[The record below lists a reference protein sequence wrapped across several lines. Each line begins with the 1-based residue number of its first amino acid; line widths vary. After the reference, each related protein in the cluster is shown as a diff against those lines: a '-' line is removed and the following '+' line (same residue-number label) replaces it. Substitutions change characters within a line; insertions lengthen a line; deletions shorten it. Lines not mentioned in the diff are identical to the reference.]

1 LLFFFITTKK
11 YLLINGWSFILKN
24 NWSKKSAN
32 KYVKKYQKLG
42 FSKDLALRVYTTR
55 LLGRNKELVLHGG
68 GNSSVKT
75 SIKDIDG
82 KKYNVLCVKGSG
94 WDMANIE
101 PEGLPAVKLEPLLAL
116 KKKKYLSDEG
126 MVSYQKRNLID
137 ISSPNPSV
145 ETFLHAFLPFK
156 YVDHTHA
163 DAVLN
168 ITNRPGGLN
177 FCKKI
182 FGNKVN
188 IVPYVMPG
196 FMLAKKINEVYLK
209 NPNIDCLIL
218 MNHGIF
224 TFANDAKGAYDLM
237 IKYVSQAERAIKKL
251 KVKKIKQI
259 KKFSTKFNVHEIAP
273 IIRGLLSNNKDQK
286 FVVNYRLN
294 KHLKYFMN
302 GKNVRSY
309 SSKGTATPDHVIRVK
324 PFPLIITPKKN
335 SSINEFKETAKKAFE
350 NYRKKYINYFNI
362 NKNKVKEKKVMLD
375 TSPRVVLVQNVGVFT
390 IGKDLNSAKIAG
402 DLTETNAKVITS
414 VEESSSYKFIP
425 EKDLFDVEY
434 WSLEQAKI
442 KKAKKLLEG
451 NVVVITGSTGTIG
464 YATYKIFK
472 SYGAETVLLDYNL
485 ERLKDLQSKI
495 KDLCIHC
502 DVRNKKSVKKAFKQ
516 ICEKYGGIDILISN
530 AGTATNGAIG
540 EIDDNIL
547 RQSFEDNFFSHQNCA
562 SEAIKIMK
570 KQNINGCLLFNI
582 SKQSVNPGKNFGP
595 YGLPK
600 SALLSLCKQYAV
612 DYGSYGIR
620 SNGVNADRIRS
631 GLMNDKMIRTR
642 AKARSI
648 STDDYMRGNLL
659 LNEVKAEDVAK
670 AFFHLATS
678 KKTTGAVL
686 TVDGGNIAASLR

>member
-1 LLFFFITTKK
+1 LKNDWTDSEAKKFIKK
-11 YLLINGWSFILKN
+11 YK
-24 NWSKKSAN
+24 
-32 KYVKKYQKLG
+32 KLG
-42 FSKDLALRVYTTR
+42 FSKDIALRVYTSR
-55 LLGRNKELVLHGG
+55 LLGKNKKLVLHGG

-75 SIKDIDG
+75 RIKDIDG
-82 KKYNVLCVKGSG
+82 KKYEVLCVKGSG
-94 WDMANIE
+94 WNMADIE
-101 PEGLPAVKLEPLLAL
+101 PEGLPAVKLEPLLAM
-116 KKKKYLSDEG
+116 KKKKFLSDED
-126 MVSYQKRNLID
+126 MVSFQKRNLIN
-137 ISSPNPSV
+137 IKSPNPSV

-156 YVDHTHA
+156 YVDHTHS
-163 DAVLN
+163 DAILN
-168 ITNRPGGLN
+168 LTNRPRGSN

-182 FGNKVN
+182 FGNKVS

-196 FMLAKKINEVYLK
+196 FMLAKKIDDIYSK
-209 NPNIDCLIL
+209 NPNINCLIL

-224 TFANDAKGAYDLM
+224 TFNNDAKEAYSLM
-237 IKYVSQAERAIKKL
+237 IKYVSQAERAVKKL

-259 KKFSTKFNVHEIAP
+259 KNFSTKFDAHEIAP
-273 IIRGLLSNNKDQK
+273 VIRGLLSKNKDQK

-294 KHLKYFMN
+294 RHLKYFIN

-335 SSINEFKETAKKAFE
+335 SSIDEFKTTAKKAFE
-350 NYRKKYINYFNI
+350 NYRKKYINYFNV
-362 NKNKVKEKKVMLD
+362 NKKKVKEKKVMLD
-375 TSPRVVLVQNVGVFT
+375 TSPRVVLVQNIGVFT

-402 DLTETNAKVITS
+402 DLTETNAKVIAS
-414 VEESSSYKFIP
+414 VEETSSYKFIP

-442 KKAKKLLEG
+442 KKQKKLLES

-464 YATYKIFK
+464 FETYKIFK
-472 SYGAETVLLDYNL
+472 NYGAEIVLLDYNL
-485 ERLKDLQSKI
+485 KRLEDLQSKI
-495 KDLCIHC
+495 EDLCIHC
-502 DVRNKKSVKKAFKQ
+502 DVRNKKSVKKAFSQ
-516 ICEKYGGIDILISN
+516 ICKKYGGIDILISN

-540 EIDDNIL
+540 EIDDNVL

-562 SEAIKIMK
+562 SEAVKIMK
-570 KQNINGCLLFNI
+570 KQNIDGCLLFNI

-631 GLMNDKMIRTR
+631 GLMNEKMIRTR

-659 LNEVKAEDVAK
+659 LSEVKAEDVAK

>member
-1 LLFFFITTKK
+1 
-11 YLLINGWSFILKN
+11 LKN
-24 NWSKKSAN
+24 NWSKKIAI
-32 KYVKKYQKLG
+32 KYIKKYKKLS
-42 FSKDLALRVYTTR
+42 FSKDLALRVYTTQ
-55 LLGRNKELVLHGG
+55 LLGKNKELVLHGG
-68 GNSSVKT
+68 GNTSVKT
-75 SIKDIDG
+75 TVKDIDS

-94 WDMANIE
+94 WNMADIE
-101 PEGLPAVKLEPLLAL
+101 PAGLPAVKLEPLLAL
-116 KKKKYLSDEG
+116 KKKKYLSDED
-126 MVSYQKRNLID
+126 MVSFQKRNLID
-137 ISSPNPSV
+137 INSPNPSV

-163 DAVLN
+163 DAILN
-168 ITNRPGGLN
+168 VTNRPGGLN

-182 FGNKVN
+182 FGNKIG

-196 FMLAKKINEVYLK
+196 FMLAKKVSEIYSK
-209 NPNIDCLIL
+209 NPKINCLIL

-224 TFANDAKGAYDLM
+224 TFADDAKDAYDLM
-237 IKYVSQAERAIKKL
+237 IKYVSKAERAVKKL
-251 KVKKIKQI
+251 KSKKIKQI
-259 KKFSTKFNVHEIAP
+259 KKFTTRFNIHEIAP
-273 IIRGLLSNNKDQK
+273 IIRGLLSENKNQK

-294 KHLKYFMN
+294 KHLKYFIN
-302 GKNVRSY
+302 GKSVRSY

-335 SSINEFKETAKKAFE
+335 SSISEFKMTAKKAFK
-350 NYRKKYINYFNI
+350 NYRKKYIRYFNI
-362 NKNKVKEKKVMLD
+362 NKNKVKDRKVMMD
-375 TSPRVVLVQNVGVFT
+375 TSPRVILVQNVGMFT
-390 IGKDLNSAKIAG
+390 VGKDLKAAKIAG

-414 VEESSSYKFIP
+414 VEETSTYKFIP

-442 KKAKKLLEG
+442 KRKKKLLEG

-464 YATYKIFK
+464 FETYKMFK
-472 SYGAETVLLDYNL
+472 SYGAEVILLDYNL
-485 ERLKDLQSKI
+485 ERLKEVQSKI

-502 DVRNKKSVKKAFKQ
+502 DVTNKRSVKNAFKQ
-516 ICEKYGGIDILISN
+516 ICEKFGGIDILVSN
-530 AGTATNGAIG
+530 AGIAPSGSIG
-540 EIDDNIL
+540 EVSDEVL
-547 RQSFEDNFFSHQNCA
+547 RKSFEVNFFSHQNCA
-562 SEAIKIMK
+562 SEAVKIMK
-570 KQNINGCLLFNI
+570 KQNISGCLLFNI

-631 GLMNDKMIRTR
+631 GLMNDKMIKTR

-648 STDDYMRGNLL
+648 SADDYMRGNLL

>member
-1 LLFFFITTKK
+1 M
-11 YLLINGWSFILKN
+11 
-24 NWSKKSAN
+24 
-32 KYVKKYQKLG
+32 
-42 FSKDLALRVYTTR
+42 
-55 LLGRNKELVLHGG
+55 VLHGG
-68 GNSSVKT
+68 GNTSVKT
-75 SIKDIDG
+75 TIKDIDG

-94 WDMANIE
+94 WDMADIE
-101 PEGLPAVKLEPLLAL
+101 PAGLPAVKLEPLLTL
-116 KKKKYLSDEG
+116 KEKKYLSDED
-126 MVSYQKRNLID
+126 MVSFQKRNLID
-137 ISSPNPSV
+137 IKSPNPSV

-156 YVDHTHA
+156 FVDHTHA

-168 ITNRPGGLN
+168 VTNRPGGLN
-177 FCKKI
+177 FCKKV
-182 FGNKVN
+182 FGNKVSV
-188 IVPYVMPG
+188 VPYVMPG
-196 FMLAKKINEVYLK
+196 FMLAKKINEIYSK
-209 NPNIDCLIL
+209 NPNINCLIL

-224 TFANDAKGAYDLM
+224 TFADDAKEAYDLM

-259 KKFSTKFNVHEIAP
+259 KNFSTKFNAHEIAP

-335 SSINEFKETAKKAFE
+335 SSIDEFKVTAKKAFE
-350 NYRKKYINYFNI
+350 NYRKKYINYFNV

-390 IGKDLNSAKIAG
+390 IGKDLNAAKIAG
-402 DLTETNAKVITS
+402 DLTETNAKVIAS
-414 VEESSSYKFIP
+414 VEETSTYKFIP

-442 KKAKKLLEG
+442 KKQKKLLEG

-464 YATYKIFK
+464 FETYKMFK
-472 SYGAETVLLDYNL
+472 SYGAEVVLLDYNL

-495 KDLCIHC
+495 KELCIHC
-502 DVRNKKSVKKAFKQ
+502 DVRNKKSVKKAFNQ

-540 EIDDNIL
+540 EVDDNIL

>member
-1 LLFFFITTKK
+1 M
-11 YLLINGWSFILKN
+11 KN
-24 NWSKKSAN
+24 NWSKSSA
-32 KYVKKYQKLG
+32 KKYIKKYKNIG

-68 GNSSVKT
+68 GNTSVKT
-75 SIKDIDG
+75 TIKDIDG

-94 WDMANIE
+94 WDMADIE
-101 PEGLPAVKLEPLLAL
+101 PEGLPAVKLEPLIAL
-116 KKKKYLSDEG
+116 KNKKYLSDED
-126 MVSYQKRNLID
+126 MVSYQKRNLIN
-137 ISSPNPSV
+137 IKAPNPSV

-156 YVDHTHA
+156 FVDHTHA

-168 ITNRPGGLN
+168 ATNRPGGLN
-177 FCKKI
+177 FCKKV
-182 FGNKVN
+182 FGNKVS

-196 FMLAKKINEVYLK
+196 FMLAKKINEIYSI
-209 NPNIDCLIL
+209 NPNINCLIL

-224 TFANDAKGAYDLM
+224 TFADDAKEAYDLM
-237 IKYVSQAERAIKKL
+237 IKYVSQAERAINKL

-259 KKFSTKFNVHEIAP
+259 KNFSTRFNAHEIAP

-335 SSINEFKETAKKAFE
+335 SSIDEFKITAKKTFE
-350 NYRKKYINYFNI
+350 NYRKKYINYFNV
-362 NKNKVKEKKVMLD
+362 NKNKVKGKKVMLD

-390 IGKDLNSAKIAG
+390 IGKDLNAAKIAG
-402 DLTETNAKVITS
+402 DLTETNAKVIAS
-414 VEESSSYKFIP
+414 VEETSAYKFIP
-425 EKDLFDVEY
+425 EKDIFDVEY

-442 KKAKKLLEG
+442 NKPKKILEG

-464 YATYKIFK
+464 FETYKMFK
-472 SYGAETVLLDYNL
+472 SYGAEVVLLDYNL

-495 KDLCIHC
+495 KELCIHC
-502 DVRNKKSVKKAFKQ
+502 DVRNKKSVKKVFNQ

-540 EIDDNIL
+540 EIDDNVL

-600 SALLSLCKQYAV
+600 AALLSLCKQYAV

-642 AKARSI
+642 AKARSV
-648 STDDYMRGNLL
+648 STDDYMRENLL

>member
-1 LLFFFITTKK
+1 M
-11 YLLINGWSFILKN
+11 KN
-24 NWSKKSAN
+24 DWSKKIAN
-32 KYVKKYQKLG
+32 NYVKRYKKLG
-42 FSKDLALRVYTTR
+42 FSSDLALRVYTTR

-68 GNSSVKT
+68 GNTSVKT
-75 SIKDIDG
+75 TVKDLDG
-82 KKYNVLCVKGSG
+82 KKYSVLCVKGSG

-101 PEGLPAVKLEPLLAL
+101 PAGLPAVKLEPLLAL
-116 KKKKYLSDEG
+116 KNKKYLSDED
-126 MVSYQKRNLID
+126 MVTYQKRNLID
-137 ISSPNPSV
+137 IKSPNPSV

-168 ITNRPGGLN
+168 VTNRPGGLN
-177 FCKKI
+177 FCKKV
-182 FGNKVN
+182 FGDKVN

-196 FMLAKKINEVYLK
+196 FMLAKKINEIYSK
-209 NPNIDCLIL
+209 NPNINGLIL

-224 TFANDAKGAYDLM
+224 TFADNCKEAYDLM
-237 IKYVSQAERAIKKL
+237 IKYVSKAERAVKKL
-251 KVKKIKQI
+251 KSRKIKQI
-259 KKFSTKFNVHEIAP
+259 KKFSARFNPHEIAP
-273 IIRGLLSNNKDQK
+273 IIRGLLSEDKDEK
-286 FVVNYRLN
+286 FVINYRLN
-294 KHLKYFMN
+294 NHLKYFIN

-324 PFPLIITPKKN
+324 PFPLIITPRKN
-335 SSINEFKETAKKAFE
+335 SSIEEFKTIAKKAFE
-350 NYRKKYINYFNI
+350 NYRKKYISYFNV
-362 NKNKVKEKKVMLD
+362 NKKKVKGKKVMLD
-375 TSPRVVLVQNVGVFT
+375 TSPRVVLVQNVGMFSV
-390 IGKDLNSAKIAG
+390 GKDLNAARIAG
-402 DLTETNAKVITS
+402 DLTETNARVISS
-414 VEESSSYKFIP
+414 VEETSTYKFIP

-442 KKAKKLLEG
+442 KRKKKLLQG

-464 YATYKIFK
+464 FETYKMFK
-472 SYGAETVLLDYNL
+472 SYGAEVVLLDYDL
-485 ERLKDLQSKI
+485 KRLNEVQSKI
-495 KDLCIHC
+495 NDLCIHC
-502 DVRNKKSVKKAFKQ
+502 DVTNKRNVKNAFKK
-516 ICEKYGGIDILISN
+516 ICEKFGGIDILISN
-530 AGTATNGAIG
+530 AGTAPGGAIG
-540 EIDDNIL
+540 DVSDEVL
-547 RQSFEDNFFSHQNCA
+547 RKSFEINFFSHQNCA
-562 SEAIKIMK
+562 SEAIRIMK

-620 SNGVNADRIRS
+620 SNGVNADRIKS
-631 GLMNDKMIRTR
+631 GLMTSKMIKTR
-642 AKARSI
+642 ARARSV

-670 AFFHLATS
+670 AFFHLAVS

>member
-1 LLFFFITTKK
+1 M
-11 YLLINGWSFILKN
+11 KN
-24 NWSKKSAN
+24 NWSKSSA
-32 KYVKKYQKLG
+32 KKYIKKYKNIG

-68 GNSSVKT
+68 GNTSVKT
-75 SIKDIDG
+75 TIKDIDG

-94 WDMANIE
+94 WDMADIE
-101 PEGLPAVKLEPLLAL
+101 PEGLPAVKLEPLIAL
-116 KKKKYLSDEG
+116 KNKKYLSDED
-126 MVSYQKRNLID
+126 MVSYQKRNLIN
-137 ISSPNPSV
+137 IKAPNPSV

-156 YVDHTHA
+156 FVDHTHA

-168 ITNRPGGLN
+168 ATNRPGGLN
-177 FCKKI
+177 FCKKV
-182 FGNKVN
+182 FGNKVS

-196 FMLAKKINEVYLK
+196 FMLAKKINEIYSI
-209 NPNIDCLIL
+209 NPNINCLIL

-224 TFANDAKGAYDLM
+224 TFADKAKEAYDLM

-259 KKFSTKFNVHEIAP
+259 KNFSTKFNAHEIAP

-335 SSINEFKETAKKAFE
+335 SSIDEFKITAKKAFE
-350 NYRKKYINYFNI
+350 NYRKKYINYFNV
-362 NKNKVKEKKVMLD
+362 NKNKVKGKKVMLD

-390 IGKDLNSAKIAG
+390 IGKDLNAAKIAG
-402 DLTETNAKVITS
+402 DLTETNAKVIAS
-414 VEESSSYKFIP
+414 VEETSAYKFIP
-425 EKDLFDVEY
+425 EKDIFDVEY

-442 KKAKKLLEG
+442 NKPKKILEG

-464 YATYKIFK
+464 FETYKMFK
-472 SYGAETVLLDYNL
+472 SYGAEVVLLDYNL

-495 KDLCIHC
+495 KELCIHC
-502 DVRNKKSVKKAFKQ
+502 DVRNKKSVKKVFNQ

-540 EIDDNIL
+540 EIDDNVL

-642 AKARSI
+642 AKARSV
-648 STDDYMRGNLL
+648 STDDYMRENLL

>member
-1 LLFFFITTKK
+1 
-11 YLLINGWSFILKN
+11 LKN
-24 NWSKKSAN
+24 NWSKSSA
-32 KYVKKYQKLG
+32 KKYIKKYKNIG

-55 LLGRNKELVLHGG
+55 LLGKNKELVLHGG
-68 GNSSVKT
+68 GNTSVKIT
-75 SIKDIDG
+75 IKDIDG

-94 WDMANIE
+94 WDMADIE
-101 PEGLPAVKLEPLLAL
+101 PEGLPAVKLEPLIAL
-116 KKKKYLSDEG
+116 KNKKYLSDED
-126 MVSYQKRNLID
+126 MVSYQKRNLIN
-137 ISSPNPSV
+137 IKAPNPSV

-156 YVDHTHA
+156 FVDHTHA

-168 ITNRPGGLN
+168 ATNRPGGLN
-177 FCKKI
+177 FCKKV
-182 FGNKVN
+182 FGNKVS

-196 FMLAKKINEVYLK
+196 FMLAKKIDEIYSK
-209 NPNIDCLIL
+209 NPNINCLIL

-224 TFANDAKGAYDLM
+224 TFADDCKEAYDLM
-237 IKYVSQAERAIKKL
+237 IKYVSKAERAVKKL
-251 KVKKIKQI
+251 KGKKIKQI

-273 IIRGLLSNNKDQK
+273 IIRGFLSENKDQK

-294 KHLKYFMN
+294 KHLKYFIN

-324 PFPLIITPKKN
+324 PFPLVITPKKN
-335 SSINEFKETAKKAFE
+335 SSIKEFKTTAKKAFE
-350 NYRKKYINYFNI
+350 NYRKKYIHYFNV
-362 NKNKVKEKKVMLD
+362 NKKKVKGKKVMLD
-375 TSPRVVLVQNVGVFT
+375 TSPRVVLVQNVGMFSV
-390 IGKDLNSAKIAG
+390 GKDLSGAKIAG
-402 DLTETNAKVITS
+402 DLTETNAKVIGS
-414 VEESSSYKFIP
+414 VEETSTYKFIS

-442 KKAKKLLEG
+442 KKKKKLLEG

-464 YATYKIFK
+464 FETYKMFK
-472 SYGAETVLLDYNL
+472 SYGAEVVLLDNNL
-485 ERLKDLQSKI
+485 DRLKTAQSKI

-502 DVRNKKSVKKAFKQ
+502 DVTNKKSVKSAFKQ
-516 ICEKYGGIDILISN
+516 IWEKFGGIDILISN
-530 AGTATNGAIG
+530 AGTAPSGTIG
-540 EIDDNIL
+540 EVSDDLL
-547 RQSFEDNFFSHQNCA
+547 RKSFEVNFFSHQNCA
-562 SEAIKIMK
+562 SEAVKIMK

-612 DYGSYGIR
+612 DYGSCGFR
-620 SNGVNADRIRS
+620 SNGVNADRIRC

-686 TVDGGNIAASLR
+686 AVDGGNIAASLR

>member
-1 LLFFFITTKK
+1 M
-11 YLLINGWSFILKN
+11 KN
-24 NWSKKSAN
+24 NWSKISAN
-32 KYVKKYQKLG
+32 KYIKKYKKLG
-42 FSKDLALRVYTTR
+42 FVMDLALRVYTTR

-68 GNSSVKT
+68 GNTSVKT
-75 SIKDIDG
+75 TIKDIDG

-94 WDMANIE
+94 WDMADIE
-101 PEGLPAVKLEPLLAL
+101 PAGLPAVKLEPLLAL
-116 KKKKYLSDEG
+116 KKKKYLSDEN

-137 ISSPNPSV
+137 IKSPNPSV

-156 YVDHTHA
+156 FVDHTHA
-163 DAVLN
+163 DAILN
-168 ITNRPGGLN
+168 ITNRPGGLD

-182 FGNKVN
+182 FGNKVS

-196 FMLAKKINEVYLK
+196 FMLAKKINEIYTK
-209 NPNIDCLIL
+209 NPNINCLIL

-224 TFANDAKGAYDLM
+224 TFADDAKKSYDLM
-237 IKYVSQAERAIKKL
+237 IKYVSQAERVIKKL

-259 KKFSTKFNVHEIAP
+259 NNFSTKFKANEIAP
-273 IIRGLLSNNKDQK
+273 IIRGLISNNKDQK

-335 SSINEFKETAKKAFE
+335 SSIDEFKVTAKKAFE
-350 NYRKKYINYFNI
+350 NYRKKYINYFNV

-390 IGKDLNSAKIAG
+390 IGKDLHSAKIAG
-402 DLTETNAKVITS
+402 DLTETNAKVIAS
-414 VEESSSYKFIP
+414 VEETSSYKFIS

-442 KKAKKLLEG
+442 KRAKKLLEG

-464 YATYKIFK
+464 FETYKMFK
-472 SYGAETVLLDYNL
+472 SHGAEVILLDYNL
-485 ERLKDLQSKI
+485 ERLKNLQSKI
-495 KDLCIHC
+495 KELCIHC
-502 DVRNKKSVKKAFKQ
+502 DVRNKKNVRKAFNQ

-540 EIDDNIL
+540 EVEDNIL

-562 SEAIKIMK
+562 SEAVKIMK

-686 TVDGGNIAASLR
+686 AVDGGNIAASLR